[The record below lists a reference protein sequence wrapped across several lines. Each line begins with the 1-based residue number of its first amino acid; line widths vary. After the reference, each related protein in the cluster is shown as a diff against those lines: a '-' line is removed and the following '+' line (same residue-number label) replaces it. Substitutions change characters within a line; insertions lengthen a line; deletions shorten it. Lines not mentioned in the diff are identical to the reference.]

1 MRVRALGF
9 AIFGAISLLFC
20 GACDRPPTD
29 EGLREW
35 TPQEHD
41 RKEETERL
49 QAGLQASAEPKNQGA
64 VAPKT
69 AGEDNRALVEI
80 TWRQQCLQCH
90 GTIGHGDGPN
100 GPMVRAP
107 DLTRE
112 EFQAKATDAE
122 IAETIK
128 NGRKLMPKFDLPPAI
143 VVGLVARI
151 RASRGH

>member
-1 MRVRALGF
+1 MRAQALGF
-9 AIFGAISLLFC
+9 AVFGAMVLLFC

-35 TPQEHD
+35 SPQEHD

-49 QAGLQASAEPKNQGA
+49 QAGGQASAQPKQA
-64 VAPKT
+64 
-69 AGEDNRALVEI
+69 AGDAGDDNRALVEI

-90 GTIGHGDGPN
+90 GMVGHGDGPN
-100 GPMVRAP
+100 GPMVKAP

>member
-1 MRVRALGF
+1 MRARALGF
-9 AIFGAISLLFC
+9 AVFGAMVLLFC

-35 TPQEHD
+35 SPQEHD

-49 QAGLQASAEPKNQGA
+49 QAGAQASAQPKQA
-64 VAPKT
+64 
-69 AGEDNRALVEI
+69 AGDAGDDNRALVEI

-90 GTIGHGDGPN
+90 GMVGHGDGPN
-100 GPMVRAP
+100 GPMVKAP